1 MWMSL
6 TTSGVKMG
14 LRPRTVRRSG
24 WPGPTLPPTCSY
36 LSVMASQHQLSLGGL
51 QVVVVVELLAADE
64 LLELGR
70 LAEPVDP
77 ELALDQLRVALVPF
91 PRDAVDPER
100 LHLPGDVDRPVVHGV
115 AEAGADVAAEDL
127 AAALH
132 HEAGHR
138 AGVTE
143 RDDRSALLVDAAP
156 SPHAALDEHVAAAQG
171 RPGER
176 AGVAV
181 DDDDPGHHVLARRPA
196 DAAGDVDLGPVDQA
210 AAEVAERALEG
221 DAAAREDA
229 DAERVLGAGVLH
241 GQVLDPLLV
250 EQPAELQVDLPG
262 REDAGVEDGLLP
274 VDLGDLGDVGMRLC
288 EAARVVGDR
297 PLTYRCHTITSPS

>member
-1 MWMSL
+1 MWMSF
-6 TTSGVKMG
+6 TTSGVKIG

-51 QVVVVVELLAADE
+51 EVVVVVELLAADE

-70 LAEPVDP
+70 VAEPVDP
-77 ELALDQLRVALVPF
+77 ELAFDQLGVALVPL

-100 LHLPGDVDRPVVHGV
+100 LDLPRDVDPPVVHGV
-115 AEAGADVAAEDL
+115 AQAGTHVPAEDL
-127 AAALH
+127 PAALH

-138 AGVTE
+138 AGVPE
-143 RDDRSALLVDAAP
+143 GDDRPALLVDPAAGAHP
-156 SPHAALDEHVAAAQG
+156 ALDQQATASQG
-171 RPGER
+171 GSGQR
-176 AGVAV
+176 AGVPV
-181 DDDDPGHHVLARRPA
+181 DDHDAGHHVLARGPA
-196 DAAGDVDLGPVDQA
+196 DSAGDVDLGPVDQA

-221 DAAAREDA
+221 DATAREDP

-241 GQVLDPLLV
+241 GHVLDPLLV
-250 EQPAELQVDLPG
+250 QEPAELKVDLPG
-262 REDAGVEDGLLP
+262 REVAGVEDGLLP
-274 VDLGDLGDVGMRLC
+274 VDLGDLGDVGERLG

-297 PLTYRCHTITSPS
+297 PLAYRCPTI